1 MDENEKILKQKLNI
15 SEKKPLVK
23 TPNEKTAESTDVSKI
38 IKPLEQIVENGK
50 PIKNNKIVNDS
61 DKITT
66 EELTQILSTPIPK
79 KNIPNVPSV
88 DGLSESQ
95 SKKIKQEESK
105 RRRIE
110 SERRTDV
117 QQAYMD
123 EIQRRKNFN
132 DKIQLMKDEF
142 NLYCKQNYPNIVG
155 DRMIVSGD
163 EMIFKKSIDDRN
175 YNLNK
180 SNDDIQKNKVD
191 RLEREKLRK
200 QSESELELNKLT
212 PSEVQIFFE
221 NEILLEQKVKLRN
234 NPEIENLN
242 YVKQTQREINELELS
257 MGRRIVWHRDVVES
271 EESDFDVNAL
281 TNSDDILVLTDR
293 DKLTPDEI
301 QKQEYL
307 QQLRMRLM
315 GDDAEEIYIL
325 KN

>member
-50 PIKNNKIVNDS
+50 PIKNNKIVNDG

-257 MGRRIVWHRDVVES
+257 MGRRIVWHRDVIES

>member
-307 QQLRMRLM
+307 QQLRMRLI
-315 GDDAEEIYIL
+315 DDDTEEIYIL

>member
-50 PIKNNKIVNDS
+50 PIKNNKIVTDS

-66 EELTQILSTPIPK
+66 QELLEILSTPIPK
-79 KNIPNVPSV
+79 KNIPNVPST
-88 DGLSESQ
+88 DGLSEAQ

-117 QQAYMD
+117 QQAYMG

-142 NLYCKQNYPNIVG
+142 NLYCKKNYPNIVG
-155 DRMIVSGD
+155 ERAIINGD
-163 EMIFKKSIDDRN
+163 ESILKKSIDDRN

-281 TNSDDILVLTDR
+281 TNSDDILVLTER
-293 DKLTPDEI
+293 DKLTPNEI

-315 GDDAEEIYIL
+315 GDDTEEIYIL

>member
-1 MDENEKILKQKLNI
+1 MDDNEKILKRKLNI

-23 TPNEKTAESTDVSKI
+23 TPNEKTSESTDLSKI
-38 IKPLEQIVENGK
+38 IKPLEKIVDNGK
-50 PIKNNKIVNDS
+50 PIKDNKIVTDS
-61 DKITT
+61 DKVTT
-66 EELTQILSTPIPK
+66 EELSKILSTPITK
-79 KNIPNVPSV
+79 KYTPNVI
-88 DGLSESQ
+88 
-95 SKKIKQEESK
+95 SKNTLGVNEKLLKKEEGI
-105 RRRIE
+105 RRMVE
-110 SERRTDV
+110 VERREDIDK
-117 QQAYMD
+117 AYMD

-155 DRMIVSGD
+155 ERVIISGD
-163 EMIFKKSIDDRN
+163 ETIFKKSIDDRN

-191 RLEREKLRK
+191 RLEREKIRK
-200 QSESELELNKLT
+200 SSESQLTLNKLT
-212 PSEVQIFFE
+212 SDEVQVFFE

-281 TNSDDILVLTDR
+281 TNSDDILVLTER
-293 DKLTPDEI
+293 DKLTPNEI

-315 GDDAEEIYIL
+315 GDDTEEIYIL